1 MADNY
6 GTVLAKNVRAARARK
21 GLDQEPLA
29 VRMRALGYS
38 AWRRQTVASVEKANR
53 RLTAEEILGLALAL
67 QTTIGAL
74 MEPAADDEFVS
85 LPSGQLVRG
94 NTVSVSLR
102 FGYDSTIMWD
112 GNVPRFGLPS
122 IPGEDDSR

>member
-1 MADNY
+1 MADSY

-29 VRMRALGYS
+29 ARMRALGYP
-38 AWRRQTVASVEKANR
+38 AWRRQTVASVEKGNR
-53 RLTAEEILGLALAL
+53 RLTAEEIVALALAL

-94 NTVSVSLR
+94 VTVSVSIR
-102 FGYDSTIMWD
+102 SGYDSTIMWE

-122 IPGEDDSR
+122 ISREDESR